1 MPSHPHHPHST
12 FSTPYYPTTAY
23 QYPTQQQQQQQ
34 QAHGFYDEHESRKRS
49 ASAAE
54 QDDEDEPPSAGTSAA
69 PTPREENKSKRTK
82 TQRACDPCRRKKIR
96 CDILP
101 DTDPPI
107 CQHCKQYSFNCTFFL
122 PITETRFKKKRMEE
136 DQGTGAG
143 GNTSANKP
151 HTSPPTPS
159 LDSSTHA
166 HSHHSQQPP
175 SQSQQI
181 QQQQQQPQSKGE
193 VKIYGPTSLSFLVHS
208 TATIP
213 VRTMESYDT
222 RYGQTWQVGASG
234 EGFIQVL
241 EPSTPNQPASS
252 PLPKPLEHRIER
264 ETLQNLINAYFR
276 EVAPTFCVITRD
288 EFVRSPAPPPVLL
301 YSMCVVAACSRRV
314 ERGVFEAL
322 RGTLATVMR
331 NDDVL
336 SVSSVA
342 NVQAL
347 LILSMNGDCHSLNVP
362 NATSAAWL
370 RAGAAI
376 RMAQDLGMHRA
387 EAVQTD
393 LELRR
398 RLWSACVIVDSWYAA
413 SYGHPLTINVLDCDV
428 RLPRSDEAEGH
439 KMEFMGELV
448 KLSILLGRVL
458 KSIYSPTGLLHARD
472 NILETLLADLDLWRH
487 QLPQQFV
494 FTNAATANTHA
505 GLLHLYY
512 ACVCMMFWRVFMRI
526 SYACPAHLKFS
537 LTVERMSDLVRMSRD
552 VIDWLASEENE
563 RIFDCCYMVGYAA
576 TAAALIQHHAWARRK
591 DPEAVVKLRMLK
603 DTIKRWEASVEPGH
617 MPVRRKTAEIICLLY
632 EATQS
637 APEPSRTTDKR
648 LNPTVGVHNVRAP
661 EALRGLEFRKDASRP
676 GGGVF
681 VASKRMIPAL
691 SDLPRGT
698 VVPRPDTADGDR
710 DRESVS
716 GTSVSGSEESPFGYG
731 VAQHT
736 NVNPTLSQV
745 DLDPMTNG
753 DANVQVL
760 NMLDQPIPG
769 ESFAVDNEGMLSIGL
784 PNGLQYDL
792 GKSQRAMELAPFAIP
807 TLHGWGPDLSPHATV
822 FGPVHGAYGFCRD
835 WAVARRDQ
843 RDRVPPHAA
852 VSSTVAVERSLAS
865 CTIFHSS
872 FCFPHR
878 TFFIIA
884 CSFLRP
890 MHLYFSPWGS
900 II

>member
-1 MPSHPHHPHST
+1 MSRTPTPTSTTPTTRRATMPPHPA
-12 FSTPYYPTTAY
+12 FSAPYYPTTY
-23 QYPTQQQQQQQ
+23 QYQQQQQPPQAPQ
-34 QAHGFYDEHESRKRS
+34 QAHGFYDEHESRKRP

-54 QDDEDEPPSAGTSAA
+54 QDDEDEPRSAGTSAA

-101 DTDPPI
+101 DTDPPM

-136 DQGTGAG
+136 DQSSAAG
-143 GNTSANKP
+143 GSTSANRP
-151 HTSPPTPS
+151 PTATPPTPS
-159 LDSSTHA
+159 LDATSHGHA
-166 HSHHSQQPP
+166 HIHSSQPQAHQP
-175 SQSQQI
+175 Q

-213 VRTMESYDT
+213 IRTMENYDT
-222 RYGQTWQVGASG
+222 RYHQTWQVGASG

-241 EPSTPNQPASS
+241 EPSTPNQPAAA
-252 PLPKPLEHRIER
+252 PLPKPLEHRVER

-276 EVAPTFCVITRD
+276 EVSPTFCVITRD

-301 YSMCVVAACSRRV
+301 YSMCVAAACSRRV

-322 RGTLATVMR
+322 RATLQSVMR

-347 LILSMNGDCHSLNVP
+347 LILSMNGDCHSVSVP

-428 RLPRSDEAEGH
+428 RLPRADEAEGYR
-439 KMEFMGELV
+439 MEFMGELV

-472 NILETLLADLDLWRH
+472 SILETLLADLDLWRH

-494 FTNAATANTHA
+494 FTGPTTANTHA

-526 SYACPAHLKFS
+526 SYSCPAHLKFS
-537 LTVERMSDLVRMSRD
+537 LTVERMTDLVNMSRD
-552 VIDWLASEENE
+552 VIEWLATEENE

-576 TAAALIQHHAWARRK
+576 TAAALVQYHAWARRK
-591 DPEAVVKLRMLK
+591 DPEAVVKLRKLK

-617 MPVRRKTAEIICLLY
+617 MPTAEIICLLY
-632 EATQS
+632 EATQC

-710 DRESVS
+710 DRESVVS
-716 GTSVSGSEESPFGYG
+716 GTSISGSEESPFGYG
-731 VAQHT
+731 VSQHA
-736 NVNPTLSQV
+736 NVNPALAQV
-745 DLDPMTNG
+745 ELDPSENMG
-753 DANVQVL
+753 VQVV
-760 NMLDQPIPG
+760 NMLDQPLPS
-769 ESFAVDNEGMLSIGL
+769 EAFTVDNEGMLSGIGL
-784 PNGLQYDL
+784 PNGLPYDIGANEQWNSL
-792 GKSQRAMELAPFAIP
+792 FSQFQPAVVGDPAYNFMQPFSEP
-807 TLHGWGPDLSPHATV
+807 YM
-822 FGPVHGAYGFCRD
+822 GPVGTG
-835 WAVARRDQ
+835 Q
-843 RDRVPPHAA
+843 LHAA
-852 VSSTVAVERSLAS
+852 NQGAITNG
-865 CTIFHSS
+865 IG
-872 FCFPHR
+872 FP
-878 TFFIIA
+878 
-884 CSFLRP
+884 P
-890 MHLYFSPWGS
+890 MQPFPQQ
-900 II
+900 

>member
-1 MPSHPHHPHST
+1 MPPHPA
-12 FSTPYYPTTAY
+12 FSAPYYPTTY
-23 QYPTQQQQQQQ
+23 QYQPQPQQQPQQPQ
-34 QAHGFYDEHESRKRS
+34 QAPQQALGLYDEHGGRKRS
-49 ASAAE
+49 AS
-54 QDDEDEPPSAGTSAA
+54 DDEDEPQSAGTSAA

-122 PITETRFKKKRMEE
+122 PITETRFKKKRIEE
-136 DQGTGAG
+136 EHGAGTGG
-143 GNTSANKP
+143 TTSANRP
-151 HTSPPTPS
+151 NATPPTPS
-159 LDSSTHA
+159 LDASHA
-166 HSHHSQQPP
+166 HSHHNHSHPQQPP
-175 SQSQQI
+175 SQ

-213 VRTMESYDT
+213 IRTMESYDT
-222 RYGQTWQVGASG
+222 RYHQTWQVGASG

-241 EPSTPNQPASS
+241 EPSTPNQPAAA
-252 PLPKPLEHRIER
+252 PLPKPLEHRVER

-276 EVAPTFCVITRD
+276 EVSPTFCVITRD

-301 YSMCVVAACSRRV
+301 YSMCVAAACSRRV

-322 RGTLATVMR
+322 RATLGTVMR

-347 LILSMNGDCHSLNVP
+347 LILSMNGDCHSVNVP

-428 RLPRSDEAEGH
+428 RLPRADEAEGH

-472 NILETLLADLDLWRH
+472 SILETLLADLDLWRH
-487 QLPQQFV
+487 QLPPQFA
-494 FTNAATANTHA
+494 FNNPATAGTHA

-512 ACVCMMFWRVFMRI
+512 VCVCMMFWRVFMRI
-526 SYACPAHLKFS
+526 SYSCPAHLKFS
-537 LTVERMSDLVRMSRD
+537 LTVERMTDLVHMSRD
-552 VIDWLASEENE
+552 VMDWLSMEEHE

-576 TAAALIQHHAWARRK
+576 TAAALVQYHAWARRK
-591 DPEAVVKLRMLK
+591 DPEAVVRLRRLK

-632 EATQS
+632 EATQC
-637 APEPSRTTDKR
+637 
-648 LNPTVGVHNVRAP
+648 VHNVRAP

-698 VVPRPDTADGDR
+698 VVPRPNTADGDR
-710 DRESVS
+710 DRESVVS
-716 GTSVSGSEESPFGYG
+716 ATSVSGSEESPFGYG
-731 VAQHT
+731 MTQQHL
-736 NVNPTLSQV
+736 NVNPALAQV
-745 DLDPMTNG
+745 DLDSSEHAG
-753 DANVQVL
+753 VQVL
-760 NMLDQPIPG
+760 NMLDQPLPS
-769 ESFAVDNEGMLSIGL
+769 ESFAVDSDGILSGI

-792 GKSQRAMELAPFAIP
+792 GVNEQWNSLLSQFQPTMVGDSPYHLMQPFSEPYMGNPAAGQ
-807 TLHGWGPDLSPHATV
+807 LHIATHNPI
-822 FGPVHGAYGFCRD
+822 GNGIGF
-835 WAVARRDQ
+835 
-843 RDRVPPHAA
+843 PPMQP
-852 VSSTVAVERSLAS
+852 
-865 CTIFHSS
+865 
-872 FCFPHR
+872 FPQQ
-878 TFFIIA
+878 
-884 CSFLRP
+884 
-890 MHLYFSPWGS
+890 
-900 II
+900 

>member
-1 MPSHPHHPHST
+1 MSRTPTPTSTTPTTHRATMPPHQT
-12 FSTPYYPTTAY
+12 FSAPYYPTTY
-23 QYPTQQQQQQQ
+23 QYQQPQQAPQ
-34 QAHGFYDEHESRKRS
+34 QAHAFYDEHESRKRS

-122 PITETRFKKKRMEE
+122 PITETRFKKKRVDEE
-136 DQGTGAG
+136 QGAGAG
-143 GNTSANKP
+143 GSTSASRP
-151 HTSPPTPS
+151 TATPPTPS
-159 LDSSTHA
+159 LDATHGLPHA
-166 HSHHSQQPP
+166 THSHSQQP
-175 SQSQQI
+175 SHA
-181 QQQQQQPQSKGE
+181 QQQPQSKGE

-222 RYGQTWQVGASG
+222 RYHQTWQVGASG

-241 EPSTPNQPASS
+241 EPSTPNQAASV

-276 EVAPTFCVITRD
+276 EVSPTFCVITRD

-301 YSMCVVAACSRRV
+301 YSMCVAAACSRRV

-322 RGTLATVMR
+322 RGTLASVMR

-347 LILSMNGDCHSLNVP
+347 LILSMNGDCHSVSVP

-428 RLPRSDEAEGH
+428 RLPRADEAEGH

-472 NILETLLADLDLWRH
+472 SILETLLADLDLWRH

-494 FTNAATANTHA
+494 FTNAATTNIHA

-526 SYACPAHLKFS
+526 SYSCPAHLKFS
-537 LTVERMSDLVRMSRD
+537 LTVERMTDMVNMSRD
-552 VIDWLASEENE
+552 VIDWLSMEEHE

-576 TAAALIQHHAWARRK
+576 TAAALIQ
-591 DPEAVVKLRMLK
+591 
-603 DTIKRWEASVEPGH
+603 
-617 MPVRRKTAEIICLLY
+617 VRF
-632 EATQS
+632 S
-637 APEPSRTTDKR
+637 
-648 LNPTVGVHNVRAP
+648 VHNVRAP

-698 VVPRPDTADGDR
+698 VVPRPDTAEGDR
-710 DRESVS
+710 DRESVVS
-716 GTSVSGSEESPFGYG
+716 GTSISGGSEESPFGYS
-731 VAQHT
+731 VAQQH
-736 NVNPTLSQV
+736 NVNPALARAELGQSE
-745 DLDPMTNG
+745 DIG
-753 DANVQVL
+753 VQVL
-760 NMLDQPIPG
+760 NLLDQPLPS
-769 ESFAVDNEGMLSIGL
+769 ESFAVDNEGMLSSIGL
-784 PNGLQYDL
+784 PNGLQYDIGANEQWNSL
-792 GKSQRAMELAPFAIP
+792 LSQFQPTDQAYHLMQPFSEPYMNAMGTGHLHAPNVNGI
-807 TLHGWGPDLSPHATV
+807 
-822 FGPVHGAYGFCRD
+822 GF
-835 WAVARRDQ
+835 
-843 RDRVPPHAA
+843 PPMQP
-852 VSSTVAVERSLAS
+852 
-865 CTIFHSS
+865 
-872 FCFPHR
+872 FPQQ
-878 TFFIIA
+878 
-884 CSFLRP
+884 
-890 MHLYFSPWGS
+890 
-900 II
+900 

>member
-1 MPSHPHHPHST
+1 MPPHPA
-12 FSTPYYPTTAY
+12 FSAPYYPTPY
-23 QYPTQQQQQQQ
+23 QYPPQQQQQ
-34 QAHGFYDEHESRKRS
+34 QAPQQHGFYDEHESRKRS

-122 PITETRFKKKRMEE
+122 PITETRFKKKRVEE
-136 DQGTGAG
+136 EQGSGTS
-143 GNTSANKP
+143 TSATRPNA
-151 HTSPPTPS
+151 TPPTPS
-159 LDSSTHA
+159 LDV
-166 HSHHSQQPP
+166 HSHSHTHTHPPPPTQNQLQQP
-175 SQSQQI
+175 
-181 QQQQQQPQSKGE
+181 PQSKGE

-222 RYGQTWQVGASG
+222 RYHQTWQVGASG

-241 EPSTPNQPASS
+241 EPSTANQPAAA
-252 PLPKPLEHRIER
+252 PLPKPLEHRVER

-276 EVAPTFCVITRD
+276 EVTPTFCVITRD

-322 RGTLATVMR
+322 RSTLATVMR

-347 LILSMNGDCHSLNVP
+347 LILSMNGDCHSVSVP

-398 RLWSACVIVDSWYAA
+398 RLWSACVVVDSWYAA
-413 SYGHPLTINVLDCDV
+413 SYGHPLAINVLDCDV
-428 RLPRSDEAEGH
+428 RLPRADEAEGL

-472 NILETLLADLDLWRH
+472 SILETLLADLDLWRH
-487 QLPQQFV
+487 QLPPQFV
-494 FTNAATANTHA
+494 FTNAATAGTHA

-512 ACVCMMFWRVFMRI
+512 VCVCMMFWRVFMRI
-526 SYACPAHLKFS
+526 SYSCPAHLKFS
-537 LTVERMSDLVRMSRD
+537 LTVERMTNLVHMSRD
-552 VIDWLASEENE
+552 VIDWLSMEENE

-576 TAAALIQHHAWARRK
+576 TAAALVQYHAWARRK
-591 DPEAVVKLRMLK
+591 DPEAVVRLRRLK
-603 DTIKRWEASVEPGH
+603 DIIKRWEAAVEPGH

-632 EATQS
+632 EATQC

-710 DRESVS
+710 DRESVVS
-716 GTSVSGSEESPFGYG
+716 GMSGSEESPFGYG
-731 VAQHT
+731 VSQQH
-736 NVNPTLSQV
+736 NVNPALAQAE
-745 DLDPMTNG
+745 LDPSENMG
-753 DANVQVL
+753 VQVL
-760 NMLDQPIPG
+760 NMLDQPLPS
-769 ESFAVDNEGMLSIGL
+769 ESFAVDNEGMLSGIGL

-792 GKSQRAMELAPFAIP
+792 GANEQWNSLLSQFQPSMVGDPAYHLMQPFSEPYMGAVGTGQLHAANHNAIP
-807 TLHGWGPDLSPHATV
+807 NGI
-822 FGPVHGAYGFCRD
+822 GF
-835 WAVARRDQ
+835 
-843 RDRVPPHAA
+843 PPMQP
-852 VSSTVAVERSLAS
+852 
-865 CTIFHSS
+865 
-872 FCFPHR
+872 FPHQ
-878 TFFIIA
+878 
-884 CSFLRP
+884 
-890 MHLYFSPWGS
+890 
-900 II
+900 

>member
-1 MPSHPHHPHST
+1 MSRTPTPTSTTPTTRRATMPPHPA
-12 FSTPYYPTTAY
+12 FSAPYYPTSY
-23 QYPTQQQQQQQ
+23 QYPPQQQQQQ
-34 QAHGFYDEHESRKRS
+34 QAPQQHGFYDEHESRKRS

-54 QDDEDEPPSAGTSAA
+54 QDDEDEPASAGTSAA

-136 DQGTGAG
+136 DQGSGT
-143 GNTSANKP
+143 TSATRPNA
-151 HTSPPTPS
+151 TPPTPS
-159 LDSSTHA
+159 LDVHSHTHSHA
-166 HSHHSQQPP
+166 HTHTHPP
-175 SQSQQI
+175 PPTQNQL
-181 QQQQQQPQSKGE
+181 QQQQPQSKGE

-222 RYGQTWQVGASG
+222 RYHQTWQVGASG

-241 EPSTPNQPASS
+241 EPSTANQPATA
-252 PLPKPLEHRIER
+252 PLPKPLEHRVER

-322 RGTLATVMR
+322 RSTLASVMR

-347 LILSMNGDCHSLNVP
+347 LILSMNGDCHSVSVP

-398 RLWSACVIVDSWYAA
+398 RLWSACVVVDSWYAA
-413 SYGHPLTINVLDCDV
+413 SYGHPLAINVLDCDV
-428 RLPRSDEAEGH
+428 RLPRADEAEGL

-472 NILETLLADLDLWRH
+472 SILETLLADLDLWRH
-487 QLPQQFV
+487 QLPPQFV
-494 FTNAATANTHA
+494 FTNAATAGTHA

-512 ACVCMMFWRVFMRI
+512 ACVCMMFWRVFTRI
-526 SYACPAHLKFS
+526 SYSCPAHLKFS
-537 LTVERMSDLVRMSRD
+537 LTVERMTNLVHMSRD
-552 VIDWLASEENE
+552 VIDWLSMEEHE

-576 TAAALIQHHAWARRK
+576 TAAALVQYHAWARRK
-591 DPEAVVKLRMLK
+591 DPEAVVRLRRLK
-603 DTIKRWEASVEPGH
+603 DTIKRWEAVVEPGH
-617 MPVRRKTAEIICLLY
+617 MPTAEIICLLY
-632 EATQS
+632 EATQC

-710 DRESVS
+710 DRESVVS
-716 GTSVSGSEESPFGYG
+716 GMSGSEESPFGYG
-731 VAQHT
+731 VGQQHT
-736 NVNPTLSQV
+736 NVNPALAQV
-745 DLDPMTNG
+745 ELDPSENMG
-753 DANVQVL
+753 VQVL
-760 NMLDQPIPG
+760 NMLDQPLPS
-769 ESFAVDNEGMLSIGL
+769 ESFAVDNEGMLSGIGL

-792 GKSQRAMELAPFAIP
+792 GANEQWNSLLSQFQPAMVGDSAYHLMQPFSEPYMGAVSTGQLHAANHNAIP
-807 TLHGWGPDLSPHATV
+807 NGI
-822 FGPVHGAYGFCRD
+822 GF
-835 WAVARRDQ
+835 
-843 RDRVPPHAA
+843 PPMQP
-852 VSSTVAVERSLAS
+852 
-865 CTIFHSS
+865 
-872 FCFPHR
+872 FPHQ
-878 TFFIIA
+878 
-884 CSFLRP
+884 
-890 MHLYFSPWGS
+890 
-900 II
+900 